1 MTKRLWAKAIVT
13 ILALSTSITLC
24 TSCTE
29 QSFDESLSPSY
40 SESSKMKKKA
50 IQTSIG
56 VSAIFL
62 ELMFYFFI
70 IRTKKSK
77 DKATSNEF
85 DAIPE
90 KLLSYKTREPKDID
104 EVNFVENAD
113 NFVDSDCI
121 KPSSDNYQN
130 KFYIAISTNYQ
141 DPDFDVKALCLE
153 MGISRTKCYSDVF
166 AMYKKTPKDLI
177 NDYRLTQGLILLK
190 GSNLAIGEISSEIG
204 FKSHSGF
211 TKGFK
216 RKFGYA
222 PSQIVPFY
230 HN

>member
-1 MTKRLWAKAIVT
+1 
-13 ILALSTSITLC
+13 
-24 TSCTE
+24 
-29 QSFDESLSPSY
+29 
-40 SESSKMKKKA
+40 MKKKA

-204 FKSHSGF
+204 FKSHRGF